1 MSESLHRGADKDEEF
16 QETWRGLRLR
26 LLARGLMPQPADSVS
41 LRDPASGRMWWGTA
55 ADASMQAVSIRS
67 GASELSMLAA
77 TAASAATPATSAASP
92 LATIAAIALHRTVYE
107 ARKDVC
113 AVLIGG
119 GAFCRQMGAF
129 GGWMPSVFDEQI
141 RQLGHMAR
149 PTEDL
154 SQLPAALADGGNV
167 ALHAGQVLLLGMTPS
182 RLALNA
188 ELFEKCAKAWV
199 PATAAGAKLRTL
211 PWIVRHVANG
221 RLMKEEA
228 RAREQVR
235 RGLRPEETRGY

>member
-1 MSESLHRGADKDEEF
+1 MSGDAFRDTWLSLR
-16 QETWRGLRLR
+16 QR
-26 LLARGLMPQPADSVS
+26 LLARGLMASDSDS
-41 LRDPASGRMWWGTA
+41 LSVRDPESGRMGWGSA
-55 ADASMQAVSIRS
+55 ADASMQTLPIRS
-67 GASELSMLAA
+67 GASEVAEN
-77 TAASAATPATSAASP
+77 AAS
-92 LATIAAIALHRTVYE
+92 AAIALHRTVYE

-141 RQLGHMAR
+141 RQLGQMAR

-154 SQLPAALADGGNV
+154 SQLPGALADGGNV

-199 PATAAGAKLRTL
+199 PATASGAKLRTL
-211 PWIVRHVANG
+211 PWIVRYVANG
-221 RLMKEEA
+221 RLLKEEA

-235 RGLRPEETRGY
+235 LGKSPVETRGY

>member
-1 MSESLHRGADKDEEF
+1 MSETLHRSAGHDEEF

-26 LLARGLMPQPADSVS
+26 LLARGLMPQPSDSVS

-55 ADASMQAVSIRS
+55 ADASMQAVPIRS
-67 GASELSMLAA
+67 GSSELSTLAA
-77 TAASAATPATSAASP
+77 NAGTSAI
-92 LATIAAIALHRTVYE
+92 ATIAAIALHRTVYE

-154 SQLPAALADGGNV
+154 AQLPGALADGGNV

-221 RLMKEEA
+221 RLLKEEE

>member
-1 MSESLHRGADKDEEF
+1 MSNDEF
-16 QETWRGLRLR
+16 AETWRGLRQR
-26 LLARGLMPQPADSVS
+26 LLARGLMPQPSDSVS
-41 LRDPASGRMWWGTA
+41 LRDPGNGRMWWGSA
-55 ADASMQAVSIRS
+55 SDATVQAVSIRS
-67 GASELSMLAA
+67 DSSELSTLAA
-77 TAASAATPATSAASP
+77 AAAAAAASAASSM
-92 LATIAAIALHRTVYE
+92 ATIAAIALHRAVYE
-107 ARKDVC
+107 SRQDVC

-119 GAFCRQMGAF
+119 GPFCRQLGAF

-154 SQLPAALADGGNV
+154 SQLPGALADGGNV
-167 ALHAGQVLLLGMTPS
+167 ALHAGQVLVLGMTPS

-199 PATAAGAKLRTL
+199 PATAAGATLRTL
-211 PWIVRHVANG
+211 PWLVRHVANG

-228 RAREQVR
+228 RARDQVR

>member
-1 MSESLHRGADKDEEF
+1 MSGDAFRDTWLSLR
-16 QETWRGLRLR
+16 QR
-26 LLARGLMPQPADSVS
+26 LLARGLMPGVSDSLSV
-41 LRDPASGRMWWGTA
+41 RDPESGRMGWGSA
-55 ADASMQAVSIRS
+55 ADASMQTLPIRS
-67 GASELSMLAA
+67 GASEVADNAA
-77 TAASAATPATSAASP
+77 
-92 LATIAAIALHRTVYE
+92 IAAIALHRTVYE

-141 RQLGHMAR
+141 RQLGQMAR
-149 PTEDL
+149 PTESL
-154 SQLPAALADGGNV
+154 SQLPGALADGGNV

-199 PATAAGAKLRTL
+199 PATASGAKLRTL
-211 PWIVRHVANG
+211 PWIVRYVANG

-235 RGLRPEETRGY
+235 LGKPPMETRGY

>member
-1 MSESLHRGADKDEEF
+1 MNGTVDDAMNNEFPASADGARNDEALKD
-16 QETWRGLRLR
+16 TWHGLRQR
-26 LLARGLMPQPADSVS
+26 LLARGLMPGDSDSLS
-41 LRDPASGRMWWGTA
+41 LRDPASGRLGWGTA
-55 ADASMQAVSIRS
+55 TDASMRT
-67 GASELSMLAA
+67 M
-77 TAASAATPATSAASP
+77 P
-92 LATIAAIALHRTVYE
+92 LAPAEAGGTGVPALHRAIYE
-107 ARKDVC
+107 ARPDVC
-113 AVLIGG
+113 AVLVGG
-119 GAFCRQMGAF
+119 GPFCRQMAAF
-129 GGWMPSVFDEQI
+129 GGWMPAVFDEQI

-149 PTEDL
+149 PTDIL

-199 PATAAGAKLRTL
+199 PATASGAKLRTL
-211 PWIVRHVANG
+211 PWIVRRVANG

-235 RGLRPEETRGY
+235 LGKPPQETRGY

>member
-1 MSESLHRGADKDEEF
+1 MSDDAFRDTWLSLR
-16 QETWRGLRLR
+16 QR
-26 LLARGLMPQPADSVS
+26 LLARGLMASDPDSLS
-41 LRDPASGRMWWGTA
+41 LRDPASGRMGWGTA
-55 ADASMQAVSIRS
+55 MDASMQALPVRS
-67 GASELSMLAA
+67 DSSE
-77 TAASAATPATSAASP
+77 TSGTSG
-92 LATIAAIALHRTVYE
+92 TAAIALHRAVYE
-107 ARKDVC
+107 ARPDVC
-113 AVLIGG
+113 AILIGG
-119 GAFCRQMGAF
+119 GPFGRQMVSF
-129 GGWMPSVFDEQI
+129 GGWMPPVFDEQI

-154 SQLPAALADGGNV
+154 SQLPGALADGGNV

-199 PATAAGAKLRTL
+199 PATASGAKLRTL

-235 RGLRPEETRGY
+235 RGLKPEETRGY